1 MARLRH
7 LAAPG
12 GQRRCDR
19 RYFRALSPDH
29 RAPLMT
35 LPGSPSLLAQF
46 RRFCLLALC
55 ATLLAAC
62 GQPKP
67 SFKNVDISGAT
78 EFGKD
83 FALLDPS
90 GKTRTLADFKGK
102 AVVMFFGYTHCPD
115 VCPTTMAELKAVM
128 DKLGPDADKVQ
139 VLFVTVDPERDT
151 GALLGQYVPAFD
163 ARFLGLRPADEVG
176 LKKVTKDFKVF
187 YAKVPG
193 TSPNNY
199 TVDHSAGSYVFDT
212 NGQLRLFLRHGQGPD
227 PIAHDLKL
235 LLS

>member
-1 MARLRH
+1 
-7 LAAPG
+7 
-12 GQRRCDR
+12 
-19 RYFRALSPDH
+19 
-29 RAPLMT
+29 MT

-46 RRFCLLALC
+46 RRLCLLALC
-55 ATLLAAC
+55 TALLAAC

-139 VLFVTVDPERDT
+139 VLFVTVAPERDT
-151 GALLGQYVPAFD
+151 GELLGQYVPAFD
-163 ARFLGLRPADEVG
+163 ARFLGLRPADEAA